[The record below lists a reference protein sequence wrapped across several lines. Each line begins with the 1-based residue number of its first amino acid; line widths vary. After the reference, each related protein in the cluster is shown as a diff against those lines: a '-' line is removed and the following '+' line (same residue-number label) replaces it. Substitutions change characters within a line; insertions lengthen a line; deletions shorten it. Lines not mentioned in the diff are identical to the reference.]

1 MSLRLAENFPDT
13 FRPQPCIHSRC
24 KANFITGGRMKGIF
38 DTEGTIRE
46 GQINIWEEQVRTW
59 RHQRE
64 EVRNI
69 VTDG

>member
-1 MSLRLAENFPDT
+1 
-13 FRPQPCIHSRC
+13 
-24 KANFITGGRMKGIF
+24 MKGIV
-38 DTEGTIRE
+38 DTEGTIRA
-46 GQINIWEEQVRTW
+46 GQINIWEKQVRTW

>member
-1 MSLRLAENFPDT
+1 
-13 FRPQPCIHSRC
+13 
-24 KANFITGGRMKGIF
+24 MKGIV

-46 GQINIWEEQVRTW
+46 GQIHMWEEQVRTR